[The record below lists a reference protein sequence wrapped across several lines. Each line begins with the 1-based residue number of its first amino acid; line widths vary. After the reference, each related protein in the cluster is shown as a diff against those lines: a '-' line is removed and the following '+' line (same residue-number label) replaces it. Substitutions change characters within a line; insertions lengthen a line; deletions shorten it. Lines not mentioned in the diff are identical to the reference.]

1 MKNPPA
7 IRLLASTNNER
18 GDLFTRLTKDLFF
31 ALGYDHLRLDI
42 HKTGREIDI
51 QGQHRHEMR
60 CVVAE
65 CKAHAKPMGGSDL
78 NKLRGVLDVER
89 ERCKPTPVTGYF
101 VSLSGFT
108 ETAIEQ
114 EKEAGD
120 LRVCLIDGKQVVVEL
135 QKSRVLVEHAV
146 AAEQA
151 GRCAEHNGLQNQV
164 IDSAELLGDKRGYIW
179 AIYYSHGKKRT
190 HFALIHADGTPLAA
204 SVAQKVIDAD
214 KECDGTL
221 HLLTY
226 LAPPAPPPPDRATLK
241 VTALAR
247 YREWLANE
255 CGYIQLDGLPAD
267 TDLSATRLKLEHLFV
282 PLKASFLKEREH
294 SRDVEPQ
301 DTQEIHSIGEILE
314 KHPHLALLA
323 APGGGKSTLLKRL
336 AVAYGCPDRL
346 AEVDDSLPKR
356 DWLPL
361 FVRCR
366 ALRDRASRP
375 ILELLG
381 DLPQHAGMNGDE
393 AAAFGESIHESLRD
407 GRALLLVDGLDEISN
422 EGDRQVFAQHLRTF
436 VGMFP
441 QVSLVVTSRE
451 AGFRQVAGVVASTC
465 TGAKLAPFDE
475 GDVLKL
481 CEEWS
486 VHVIGDTDEVRTQ
499 ARKLAK
505 TIWDNERIRA
515 LAENPLLLTTL
526 LVLKRTIRELPRS
539 RAELYREAA
548 RVLIR
553 TWNVEGYE
561 PLDEDEALTQLSYVA
576 CSMMAHGIQQ
586 IGHKSLLKLLR
597 DARKELEAELQFAQL
612 SPTEFIERI
621 EYRSSLLIQ
630 TGHEEVDGELQPLYE
645 FRHLTF
651 QEYLAA
657 RGYVEEQYPGRD
669 EGKQLADL
677 LEPHFEDEN
686 WREVIPLAAVL
697 AKRNAE
703 ETIKRLTTASEQIA
717 VEERL
722 EPVVGLLRQCLL
734 DEVQVSAETLRTAL
748 LESVRVRKIV
758 VSGYSVEL
766 EDLLRSK
773 FGALLQKLVESRYL
787 SGAGNWDQYESPFCD
802 LVRIAHSELRPELQ
816 SVDSIQ
822 GFGRSLVSD
831 DRAERIRAAAA
842 CMWLSF
848 WAIAK
853 GSEETVQTYLEQF
866 DPISD
871 SLFAMLGPDD
881 EPAALMASQALV
893 WVGTWRLRVAPLP
906 TPSVLSLFRL
916 WRDASSTALATSAAD
931 ALCTQ
936 PTLPRESFEAGGW
949 GDCSEF
955 LHQAVKNKD
964 RAGSSGVTAA
974 LVIGWYRHQPWNDK
988 ELAER
993 ISLEYKSYGVATG
1006 TAREMLAELGEPGK
1020 RVLEKWD
1027 QECRERTESPPGAY

>member
-7 IRLLASTNNER
+7 IRLLASTNNAR
-18 GDLFTRLTKDLFF
+18 GDLFTRLTNDLFF
-31 ALGYDHLRLDI
+31 GLGYAHLRFDV
-42 HKTGREIDI
+42 HKTGREIDV
-51 QGQHRHEMR
+51 QGEHRSESRRML
-60 CVVAE
+60 AE
-65 CKAHAKPMGGSDL
+65 CKAHAKKMGGAEL
-78 NKLRGVLDVER
+78 NKFRGVLGLER
-89 ERCKPTPVTGYF
+89 ERSKPTPVTGYF
-101 VSLSGFT
+101 VSLNGFT

-120 LRVCLIDGKQVVVEL
+120 LRVCLIDGMQVVSEL
-135 QKSRVLVEHAV
+135 QKSRVLVEHTV

-151 GRCAEHNGLQNQV
+151 GRCAEHNGLQDQV
-164 IDSAELLGDKRGYIW
+164 IDSAELLGHKRGYIW
-179 AIYYSHGKKRT
+179 AIYYTHGKKRT

-214 KECDGTL
+214 KECNGTL
-221 HLLTY
+221 HTMSY
-226 LAPPAPPPPDRATLK
+226 LAPPAPPPDRATLK
-241 VTALAR
+241 ATALAR

-314 KHPHLALLA
+314 KHTHLALLA

-336 AVAYGCPDRL
+336 AVAYGCPGRL

-381 DLPQHAGMNGDE
+381 DLPKHAGMNGDE

-407 GRALLLVDGLDEISN
+407 GRALLLVDGLDEISH

-475 GDVLKL
+475 DDVLRL

-486 VHVIGDTDEVRTQ
+486 VQVIGDKDEVRTQ
-499 ARKLAK
+499 ARDLAK

-561 PLDEDEALTQLSYVA
+561 PLDEDETLTQLSYVA

-586 IGHKSLLKLLR
+586 IGHKSLLKLLQA
-597 DARKELEAELQFAQL
+597 ARKELEAELQFAQL
-612 SPTEFIERI
+612 SPAEFIKRI
-621 EYRSSLLIQ
+621 ELRSSLLIQ
-630 TGHEEVDGELQPLYE
+630 TGHKRIDGELQPLYE

-657 RGYVEEQYPGRD
+657 CGYVQEQYPGRD
-669 EGKQLADL
+669 VGKELADL

-686 WREVIPLAAVL
+686 WRELIPLAAVL
-697 AKRNAE
+697 AGRKAE
-703 ETIKRLTTASEQIA
+703 ETIKRLTAACEHIA

-734 DEVQVSAETLRTAL
+734 DEVQITTETLRAAL
-748 LESVRVRKIV
+748 LESVRVREIV

-773 FGALLQKLVESRYL
+773 FGGLLQELIENKYL
-787 SGAGNWDQYESPFCD
+787 SGAGNWDQYAETFSD
-802 LVRIAHSELRPELQ
+802 LVRAAHSELNYELR
-816 SVDSIQ
+816 SVADIQ

-831 DRAERIRAAAA
+831 DRVERIRAAAA

-848 WAIAK
+848 WAGAK
-853 GSEETVQTYLEQF
+853 DPSESVQTYFEQF

-871 SLFAMLGPDD
+871 NLFPLLGPED
-881 EPAALMASQALV
+881 EPAALMATWALT
-893 WVGTWRLRVAPLP
+893 WVGIWRLRVAPLP
-906 TPSVLSLFRL
+906 KLGVLSLFRL
-916 WRDASSTALATSAAD
+916 WRDASSTTLATYAAD
-931 ALCTQ
+931 ALCSQ
-936 PTLPRESFEAGGW
+936 PLLPRESFEAGVW

-964 RAGSSGVTAA
+964 RAGSRGAKAA
-974 LVIGWYRHQPWNDK
+974 LVVAWYRHSPWDDTV
-988 ELAER
+988 LAER
-993 ISLEYKSYGVATG
+993 IGQEHDQYGVAAR
-1006 TAREMLAELGEPGK
+1006 TARDMLAELGEPGR

-1027 QECRERTESPPGAY
+1027 EERRERTESPLGAY